1 MPERR
6 IRRAVLSGVLR
17 APESSQAPPG
27 VLSNRVTPCY
37 TMTPAL
43 SPRTR
48 RVPDP
53 VLSSSDAELRQH
65 VQRVLST
72 HYEVDREIG
81 RGGMGIVYLARDT
94 RLKRS
99 VAVKLLPPELAF
111 RSEIRTRFLREA
123 ETAAQLSHPNI
134 VPIYSV
140 DEREGLVY
148 FIMGY
153 IDGGNLA
160 VRLQERGTLKAER
173 VRQILIEVSEALAYA
188 HDRGV
193 VHRDIKP
200 DNILLCD
207 GDGPAVVTDF
217 GIARAI
223 TEGADSR
230 LTATGIA
237 IGTPTYMS
245 PEQAAGEREIDGR
258 SDLYSLGVVGYQ
270 LLVGEPPF
278 TANSTPALLVKHLSE
293 KPKDLGERCPDVPAD
308 LARSIMLLLEK
319 DPADRYPSAAEFT
332 QALES
337 RTVPEELGG
346 KAAKPS
352 AGGAAKPV
360 ARFVGNAATQPADY
374 SLDEQQFRDGPTAEE
389 QRRWDVP
396 VVRKF
401 RKDVGPFLFVN
412 AVIVLFA
419 LFGGADFLFFTA
431 IWSIMMAYRYAKL
444 WSDGYDW
451 HDVFRQP
458 HDRMM
463 FDVAA
468 ETIDDARAL
477 FDPTKREIVRAR
489 ARYRRQHLGVYNS
502 DMALPPGSL
511 EPELDEEEGKILR
524 RARGQLAD
532 IRNTYNS
539 LPKRDRQRLPEI
551 MASAEA
557 LYEKVRVLNHSAAVA
572 RRGGTGDSGAS
583 EAVEREIQ
591 QLESEANPLD
601 VRGSEERVRR
611 LAYLKRQRRALVDA
625 DERRERDAVRLDSCV
640 LALQGMQLDLKRLQA
655 GNQTP
660 AQVTLLAE
668 RAMSLAHD
676 VDGMVMAGDMAR
688 SGDGAGSRRTER

>member
-1 MPERR
+1 M
-6 IRRAVLSGVLR
+6 
-17 APESSQAPPG
+17 
-27 VLSNRVTPCY
+27 N
-37 TMTPAL
+37 PAL

-53 VLSSSDAELRQH
+53 VVSSSDAELRQH

-153 IDGGNLA
+153 IDGENLA
-160 VRLQERGTLKAER
+160 VRLQQRGSLRAER
-173 VRQILIEVSEALAYA
+173 VRQILMEVSEALAYA

-200 DNILLCD
+200 DNILLCA

-223 TEGADSR
+223 SEGADSR

-270 LLVGEPPF
+270 MLVGEPPF
-278 TANSTPALLVKHLSE
+278 TATSTPALLVKHLSE
-293 KPKDLGERCPDVPAD
+293 TPRDLAVQCPDAPED
-308 LARSIMLLLEK
+308 LTRSIMLLLEK
-319 DPADRYPSAAEFT
+319 NPAHRYPSAAAFA
-332 QALES
+332 QALQS
-337 RTVPEELGG
+337 RTVPSELT
-346 KAAKPS
+346 
-352 AGGAAKPV
+352 GAASRQGASGTAMPV
-360 ARFVGNAATQPADY
+360 ARRANSPAAQTATQPVDDY
-374 SLDEQQFRDGPTAEE
+374 QFSVGPTAEE

-396 VVRKF
+396 AVRKF
-401 RKDVGPFLFVN
+401 RQQVGPFIAVN
-412 AVIVLFA
+412 LVIVLFA
-419 LFGGADFLFFTA
+419 LFGGADFLFVTA

-463 FDVAA
+463 FDVMA
-468 ETIDDARAL
+468 ETVDDARAL
-477 FDPTKREIVRAR
+477 FDPTKREVVRAR
-489 ARYRRQHLGVYNS
+489 ARQRRRHLGAPTSEARLPTGNLEPAELDDEEGAVVRRAAGDRAAIRATYN
-502 DMALPPGSL
+502 ALPKS
-511 EPELDEEEGKILR
+511 
-524 RARGQLAD
+524 
-532 IRNTYNS
+532 
-539 LPKRDRQRLPEI
+539 DRQRLPDVVP
-551 MASAEA
+551 SAEA
-557 LYEKVRVLNHSAAVA
+557 LYEKVRVLARSQAAA
-572 RRGGTGDSGAS
+572 RSGGVGDPEAG

-601 VRGSEERVRR
+601 ARGSEERVRR
-611 LAYLKRQRRALVDA
+611 LAYLKRQRRALIDA
-625 DERRERDAVRLDSCV
+625 DERRERDAVRLENCV
-640 LALQGMQLDLKRLQA
+640 LALQGMKLDLKRLQA

-676 VDGMVMAGDMAR
+676 VDGMVMAGDVAR
-688 SGDGAGSRRTER
+688 SGNGAGSRPTGR

>member
-1 MPERR
+1 M
-6 IRRAVLSGVLR
+6 IS
-17 APESSQAPPG
+17 
-27 VLSNRVTPCY
+27 
-37 TMTPAL
+37 AL

-153 IDGGNLA
+153 ISGGNLA
-160 VRLQERGTLKAER
+160 VCLQERGSLGAER

-200 DNILLCD
+200 DNILLCE

-319 DPADRYPSAAEFT
+319 DPADRYPSAAAFT
-332 QALES
+332 HALES

-346 KAAKPS
+346 KAAQQP
-352 AGGAAKPV
+352 AEGAAKPV
-360 ARFVGNAATQPADY
+360 ARFVGSEATQPVDQ
-374 SLDEQQFRDGPTAEE
+374 SLEEHQFSDVPTAEE
-389 QRRWDVP
+389 QRRWEVP
-396 VVRKF
+396 EVRKF

-477 FDPTKREIVRAR
+477 FDPSKREVVRAR
-489 ARYRRQHLGVYNS
+489 ARYRRQHLGVYTTE
-502 DMALPPGSL
+502 MALPSGAL

-532 IRNTYNS
+532 IRRTYNS

-551 MASAEA
+551 MRSAEA
-557 LYEKVRVLNHSAAVA
+557 LYEKVRVLAHSVAVT
-572 RRGGTGDSGAS
+572 RRGGGGESGAS
-583 EAVEREIQ
+583 ESVEREIQ

-601 VRGSEERVRR
+601 LRGSEERVRR

-625 DERRERDAVRLDSCV
+625 EDRSERDSVRLDSCV

-676 VDGMVMAGDMAR
+676 VDGMLMAGDIAR

>member
-1 MPERR
+1 M
-6 IRRAVLSGVLR
+6 
-17 APESSQAPPG
+17 
-27 VLSNRVTPCY
+27 
-37 TMTPAL
+37 
-43 SPRTR
+43 
-48 RVPDP
+48 PDP

-65 VQRVLST
+65 VQRVLSA

-94 RLKRS
+94 RLKRP

-160 VRLQERGTLKAER
+160 VRLQERGSLEPER
-173 VRQILIEVSEALAYA
+173 TRQILCEVSDALAYA
-188 HDRGV
+188 HARGV

-200 DNILLCD
+200 DNILLCGDD
-207 GDGPAVVTDF
+207 GRAVVTDF

-223 TEGADSR
+223 TDGADSR
-230 LTATGIA
+230 LTATGMA

-270 LLVGEPPF
+270 MLVGEPPF
-278 TANSTPALLVKHLSE
+278 TATSTPALLVKHLSAT
-293 KPKDLGERCPDVPAD
+293 PRDLSERRPDAPAD
-308 LARSIMLLLEK
+308 LARSIMILLEK
-319 DPADRYPSAAEFT
+319 DPANRYPSAAAFVR
-332 QALES
+332 ALETH
-337 RTVPEELGG
+337 TVPAELTNGSTRPASG
-346 KAAKPS
+346 AT
-352 AGGAAKPV
+352 GAAGSGAAAAGVAMPV
-360 ARFVGNAATQPADY
+360 ARAFGASTVGVVDGARAVDP
-374 SLDEQQFRDGPTAEE
+374 GPTAEE
-389 QRRWDVP
+389 MLRWEVP
-396 VVRKF
+396 AVRKF
-401 RKDVGPFLFVN
+401 RKEVVPFLFVN

-419 LFGGADFLFFTA
+419 LFGGADFLFVTA
-431 IWSIMMAYRYAKL
+431 IWSIMMAYKYAKL

-451 HDVFRQP
+451 HDVFKQP

-477 FDPTKREIVRAR
+477 FDPSKREQVRERAR
-489 ARYRRQHLGVYNS
+489 TRRRRQLGAPTSSEQEAIGGGDRPV
-502 DMALPPGSL
+502 
-511 EPELDEEEGKILR
+511 ELGGEEGASLR
-524 RARGQLAD
+524 RAAAYRSE
-532 IRNTYNS
+532 IRRTFNA
-539 LPKRDRQRLPEI
+539 LPKEDRKRLPDVVS
-551 MASAEA
+551 SAEA
-557 LYEKVRVLNHSAAVA
+557 LYEKVRVLAHSVSESRQSVAAPDA
-572 RRGGTGDSGAS
+572 AG
-583 EAVEREIQ
+583 AVEREIQ

-601 VRGSEERVRR
+601 LRASDDRVRR
-611 LAYLKRQRRALVDA
+611 LAYLKRQRRALIDA
-625 DERRERDAVRLDSCV
+625 EQRRERDAVRLENCV
-640 LALQGMQLDLKRLQA
+640 LALQSMQLDLKRLQA

-660 AQVTLLAE
+660 AQLTLLAE

-676 VDGMVMAGDMAR
+676 VDGLVLAEDLAR
-688 SGDGAGSRRTER
+688 SGGSAGSRRAER